1 MLLPRKTDNFETLKL
16 RFSKSLKD
24 LPLGQFLGS
33 SNSRRYHGILK
44 LLVATLKSEVWK
56 QNCVWLFHYFH
67 FERNYDVLKP
77 KSPYMLLNKN
87 INVNKIETESK
98 MKSPTHWIHFQNNTF
113 CYISKHITSYTCL
126 LVFNFVKNLHCSP
139 KSMNG
144 KLLWMPNKR
153 HPLVNFWIFSN
164 PAPNAYLDPEVC
176 YYSKYFFTHMYWNLN
191 TNIPINKCSNH
202 HMR

>member
-113 CYISKHITSYTCL
+113 CYISKHITSCTCL
-126 LVFNFVKNLHCSP
+126 LVLTSSKTFIVPQSQWMGNYSGCQINVTHLLIFEFFPTPPPMLIWTPRFVIILNIF
-139 KSMNG
+139 
-144 KLLWMPNKR
+144 LLTCTEISIQT
-153 HPLVNFWIFSN
+153 FQ
-164 PAPNAYLDPEVC
+164 
-176 YYSKYFFTHMYWNLN
+176 
-191 TNIPINKCSNH
+191 
-202 HMR
+202 

>member
-67 FERNYDVLKP
+67 FEKNYDVLKP

-87 INVNKIETESK
+87 IKVVAF
-98 MKSPTHWIHFQNNTF
+98 KSAMSFIIQCFQT
-113 CYISKHITSYTCL
+113 K
-126 LVFNFVKNLHCSP
+126 FVLKNRIVVL
-139 KSMNG
+139 
-144 KLLWMPNKR
+144 
-153 HPLVNFWIFSN
+153 
-164 PAPNAYLDPEVC
+164 
-176 YYSKYFFTHMYWNLN
+176 
-191 TNIPINKCSNH
+191 
-202 HMR
+202 